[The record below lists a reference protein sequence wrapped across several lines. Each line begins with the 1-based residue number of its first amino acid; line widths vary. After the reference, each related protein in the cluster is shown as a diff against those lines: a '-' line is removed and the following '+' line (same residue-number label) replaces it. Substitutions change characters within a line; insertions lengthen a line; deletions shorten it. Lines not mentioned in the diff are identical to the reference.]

1 MNQFDKQRIENA
13 LWTLEQYSNEFFEVM
28 QGIYID
34 NTYISPNDILFAL
47 HEAKNRMEFKEE

>member
-28 QGIYID
+28 QGIHIGDNYI
-34 NTYISPNDILFAL
+34 TPNDIMFVLQ
-47 HEAKNRMEFKEE
+47 EAKNNLEFKEE